1 MAGDGVRKLIPER
14 QFNNPHIPY
23 YYQIANLLRR
33 KIELGE
39 LPPGS
44 KLPKEIDLTKTF
56 GVSCVPIRQAL
67 ALLSAEGLVLRQRGR
82 GTFVTEN
89 ARRLKTIRLTGIAE
103 ESDLPGKAYRLLSI
117 KDMPAFP
124 QLIDFFC
131 LSAGETLTQI
141 QRLPLMEK
149 KPISYAMHYLPIE
162 VARRIERSDLQKRS
176 MLDII
181 TKRLGFRPGKVLQ
194 TLEAKTADNDVAFH
208 LSIDV
213 MAPVLY
219 VETFVR
225 SESGKA
231 LEFSQI
237 FYRGDEHKYI
247 VELIPE

>member
-1 MAGDGVRKLIPER
+1 MRNPIPEKH
-14 QFNNPHIPY
+14 FGNPHIPY
-23 YYQIANLLRR
+23 YYQITNLLRR

-44 KLPKEIDLTKTF
+44 KLPREIDLAKTF

-67 ALLSAEGLVLRQRGR
+67 SLLSADGLVLRQRGR

-103 ESDLPGKAYRLLSI
+103 GSDLPGKAYRLLSV
-117 KDMPAFP
+117 KDVPASP
-124 QLIDFFC
+124 QLIDFFG
-131 LSAGETLTQI
+131 LSAGETLTEI
-141 QRLPLMEK
+141 RRLPLMEK
-149 KPISYAMHYLPIE
+149 KPISYALHYLSAESSRKIHR
-162 VARRIERSDLQKRS
+162 ADLQKRS

-181 TKRLGFRPGKVLQ
+181 TKRLGLRLGKVHQ
-194 TLEAKTADNDVAFH
+194 TIEAKMADSDVAAH

-213 MAPVLY
+213 MSPVLY

-225 SESGKA
+225 SESEKP

-247 VELIPE
+247 VELVPE

>member
-1 MAGDGVRKLIPER
+1 MRNTISER
-14 QFNNPHIPY
+14 QFANPHIPY
-23 YYQIANLLRR
+23 YYQITNLLRR

-39 LPPGS
+39 LLPGS
-44 KLPKEIDLTKTF
+44 QLPREVDLAKAF

-67 ALLSAEGLVLRQRGR
+67 SLLVADGLVLRKRGR
-82 GTFVTEN
+82 GTFVTET

-103 ESDLPGKAYRLLSI
+103 ESDLPGKAYRLLSV
-117 KDMPAFP
+117 KTKVPASP
-124 QLIDFFC
+124 QLIDFFR
-131 LSAGETLTQI
+131 LAAAGTLTHI

-149 KPISYAMHYLPIE
+149 KPFSYAMHYLPAEI
-162 VARRIERSDLQKRS
+162 ARKIGRSDLQKRS

-181 TKRLGFRPGKVLQ
+181 SKHLGIRLGKVLQ
-194 TLEAKTADNDVAFH
+194 TLEAKIADNDVAAH
-208 LSIDV
+208 LSIEV

-225 SESGKA
+225 SESGEP
-231 LEFSQI
+231 LEFSRI